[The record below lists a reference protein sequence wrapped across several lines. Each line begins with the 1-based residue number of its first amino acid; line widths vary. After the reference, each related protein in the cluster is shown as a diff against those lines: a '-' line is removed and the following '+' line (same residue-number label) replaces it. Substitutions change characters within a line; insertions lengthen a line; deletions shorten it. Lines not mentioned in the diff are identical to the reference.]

1 MIIVMQRGAS
11 EPEIQHITKHLTSR
25 GVHVERTTGK
35 QQTILTVIGASGG
48 YDISSMAAMQGVQE
62 VVRVSS
68 PYRLSA
74 RTGHPADTVI
84 TMPDG
89 TRIGGNA
96 PAIVIAGPCSV
107 ESEDQLRRTAECIRK
122 AGVRFMRGGA
132 FKPRTSPYA
141 FQGLGFDGLELLKK
155 VSEEFGLF
163 IVTEIM
169 EPAHVPSIAEF
180 TDIVQIGSRNM
191 QNYPLLR
198 QIGNIRKPVMLKR
211 GASATVEE
219 WLMAAEYIL
228 SGGNEKVILCERG
241 IRAFEPSVRFTTDIS
256 AVPVVKKLSHLPI
269 IVDPSHG
276 TGHREY
282 VGSLARAAIAA
293 GADGIMVE
301 VHPDPDRALSDGA
314 QSLTFE
320 QFEVLMGE
328 LVRIGD
334 AVDRPI
340 LVEQFGPGI
349 GYRVPGIEGKNG
361 ERKLP
366 TVNGKFP
373 KSNGIDN
380 PIDHH
385 SDSR

>member
-1 MIIVMQRGAS
+1 MIIVMHRGAT

-25 GVHVERTTGK
+25 GVNVERTTGK
-35 QQTILTVIGASGG
+35 QQTILTVIGGSSGN
-48 YDISSMAAMQGVQE
+48 DIASMAAMPGVQE

-74 RTGHPADTVI
+74 RTGHPEDTVI
-84 TMPDG
+84 TMTDG
-89 TRIGGNA
+89 TSIGGKA

-163 IVTEIM
+163 IVTEVM

-228 SGGNEKVILCERG
+228 SGGNDKVILCERG
-241 IRAFEPSVRFTTDIS
+241 IRTFEPTTRFTTDIS

-269 IVDPSHG
+269 LVDPSHG

-282 VGSLARAAIAA
+282 VGSLARAAIAS
-293 GADGIMVE
+293 GADGIMIE

-320 QFEVLMGE
+320 QFEELMGE
-328 LVRIGD
+328 LVRVGD
-334 AVDRPI
+334 AVNRPI
-340 LVEQFGPGI
+340 LVEPYHTTAQKTDRP
-349 GYRVPGIEGKNG
+349 VA
-361 ERKLP
+361 
-366 TVNGKFP
+366 V
-373 KSNGIDN
+373 KSV
-380 PIDHH
+380 
-385 SDSR
+385 

>member
-1 MIIVMQRGAS
+1 MIIVMQRGAT
-11 EPEIQHITKHLTSR
+11 EPQIQQITKYLSSR
-25 GVHVERTTGK
+25 GIRAERLDGHE
-35 QQTILTVIGASGG
+35 QTLIGIVGGSGG
-48 YDISSMAAMQGVQE
+48 YDIAAMAAMSGVQD

-74 RTGHPADTVI
+74 RTGHPEDTII
-84 TMPDG
+84 TLSDG
-89 TRIGGNA
+89 TRIGGDA
-96 PAIVIAGPCSV
+96 PSIVIAGPCSV

-132 FKPRTSPYA
+132 FKPRTSPYS

-155 VSEEFGLF
+155 VSEEFDLF
-163 IVTEIM
+163 IVSEVM
-169 EPAHVPSIAEF
+169 EPAHVPAIAEF

-211 GASATVEE
+211 GPAATIEE

-241 IRAFEPSVRFTTDIS
+241 IRTFEGSLRFTPDIS
-256 AVPVVKKLSHLPI
+256 AVPVIKKLSHLPI
-269 IVDPSHG
+269 IVDPSHA
-276 TGHREY
+276 TGKREF
-282 VGSLARAAIAA
+282 VASMARAAIAA

-320 QFEVLMGE
+320 LFEEMMGE
-328 LVRIGD
+328 LVRVAD
-334 AVDRPI
+334 AVNRPMLI
-340 LVEQFGPGI
+340 EQ
-349 GYRVPGIEGKNG
+349 YAGKTSGAISNPV
-361 ERKLP
+361 K
-366 TVNGKFP
+366 KAAAP
-373 KSNGIDN
+373 KA
-380 PIDHH
+380 
-385 SDSR
+385 